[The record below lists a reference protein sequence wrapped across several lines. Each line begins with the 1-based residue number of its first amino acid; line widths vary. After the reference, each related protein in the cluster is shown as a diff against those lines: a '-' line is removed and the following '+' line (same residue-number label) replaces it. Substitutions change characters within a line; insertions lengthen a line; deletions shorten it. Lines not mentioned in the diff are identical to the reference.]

1 MFKCHPHSFVIY
13 VREIKQVIE
22 LLELFHFIFLLI
34 YKLTS
39 LLAAIKF
46 YRMAMQLVPDI
57 EFKINYSRPP
67 DADRGGGK

>member
-1 MFKCHPHSFVIY
+1 MRSKDIAESFS
-13 VREIKQVIE
+13 
-22 LLELFHFIFLLI
+22 FIFLLI

-57 EFKINYSRPP
+57 EFKINYSHPP
-67 DADRGGGK
+67 DADRDGGN

>member
-1 MFKCHPHSFVIY
+1 MTNK
-13 VREIKQVIE
+13 KQVIGLIE
-22 LLELFHFIFLLI
+22 HFGLIFLLM

-67 DADRGGGK
+67 DADRVGGN

>member
-1 MFKCHPHSFVIY
+1 MF
-13 VREIKQVIE
+13 
-22 LLELFHFIFLLI
+22 
-34 YKLTS
+34 

-67 DADRGGGK
+67 DADRGGGN